1 MYGQVSVSVQ
11 KSVKERRLTVK
22 ERVQRM
28 LDKKIPSVSKIITR
42 SSASTMPQTEKHI
55 KPVADYE
62 EIKPVKLDFDNE
74 VIQIESGEGKVS
86 QVYLETSET
95 ESSPMVY
102 TTARHRRSVTD
113 IPSSTNPKDFINSVE
128 IELELPSILSTPVPL
143 KESLAESPPSQH
155 TTLPSTQ
162 SSQDS
167 PSLSSPNLP
176 TAQPE
181 LEATQE
187 ATVEEIDW
195 SRGIENVFYMGEDDV
210 RPGFPIMV

>member
-1 MYGQVSVSVQ
+1 MYGQVGVSMQ

-42 SSASTMPQTEKHI
+42 SSASTMPQTEKHT
-55 KPVADYE
+55 KSAVNYE
-62 EIKPVKLDFDNE
+62 EMKPVKLDFDNE
-74 VIQIESGEGKVS
+74 VIQIRSGEGKAS

-113 IPSSTNPKDFINSVE
+113 IPSSAKRKDFIRSVE
-128 IELELPSILSTPVPL
+128 IELELPSIQSTPIPL
-143 KESLAESPPSQH
+143 RESSGDSPPSHH
-155 TTLPSTQ
+155 TILPSTQ

-167 PSLSSPNLP
+167 HSLPSTYLP
-176 TAQPE
+176 TTQPE
-181 LEATQE
+181 LEAVQE
-187 ATVEEIDW
+187 ATVEETDW
-195 SRGIENVFYMGEDDV
+195 SKGIENVFCMGEDDV
-210 RPGFPIMV
+210 RPSFPIMV